1 MLQKPKLDSDSLSRE
16 SDVHNTYCAR
26 QPADQCGDLG
36 IYVGRNATTKSQNI
50 AFKLLRAL

>member
-1 MLQKPKLDSDSLSRE
+1 MLHKPKLDSDSLSRE
-16 SDVHNTYCAR
+16 SNVHNTYCAR

-36 IYVGRNATTKSQNI
+36 IFVGRNTATKSQNI